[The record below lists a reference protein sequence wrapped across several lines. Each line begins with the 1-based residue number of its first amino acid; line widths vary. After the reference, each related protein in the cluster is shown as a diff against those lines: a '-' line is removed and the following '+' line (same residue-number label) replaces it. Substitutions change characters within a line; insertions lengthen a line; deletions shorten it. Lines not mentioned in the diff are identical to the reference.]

1 MSVIEAAAMRCRTMA
16 DGSLRIE
23 CDIEPRH
30 AKDAFAL
37 FGAPGVPMALAA
49 LKTAAQ
55 MPPAPEPAK
64 GGELSKWVAMRGDD
78 PDFAAFI
85 KKQAVELLPRAEI
98 TAALV
103 RALCEVTSRAEIDND
118 PAARE
123 RFNER
128 IRGPWIKRTQT
139 EESTA

>member
-1 MSVIEAAAMRCRTMA
+1 
-16 DGSLRIE
+16 
-23 CDIEPRH
+23 
-30 AKDAFAL
+30 
-37 FGAPGVPMALAA
+37 MALAA
-49 LKTAAQ
+49 LRAT
-55 MPPAPEPAK
+55 PAESAEQPAK

-78 PDFAAFI
+78 AEFAKFI
-85 KKQAVELLPRAEI
+85 KAQAVALLPQSAI

-128 IRGPWIKRTQT
+128 IRGPWIKRTQI
-139 EESTA
+139 EESTT